1 MNNSKINKKLVQ
13 LAIDLVEQGLHTKHV
28 AQALGISRQ
37 TFYNWLRKG
46 EQTQKGLE
54 YELYKG
60 VQQAEARAI
69 ARNIAII
76 QKAAQDGNWQAAAWW
91 LERKYPEEWGRKDR
105 MNLETDN
112 GLVIKVEKIDGTSGV
127 ENE

>member
-1 MNNSKINKKLVQ
+1 MKINKKLVQ